1 MDTSGEGGLMYSEGF
16 TLKDWEFLVPQES
29 MDTWAVILDDPNPI
43 HLDANAVKQVGLGN
57 KTINQGPANIAYI
70 LNMIEENFP
79 NSQILK
85 MNNKMTD
92 SVLEGD
98 LVTVSGH
105 ITEIKVEESQ
115 FVASCSIQL
124 TVEEDKI
131 AVLSEIDVLFDGSQ

>member
-1 MDTSGEGGLMYSEGF
+1 MDTSGEGGIMYSKGSN
-16 TLKDWEFLVPQES
+16 LKDWAFLVPQES
-29 MDTWAVILDDPNPI
+29 MNTWAVILDDPNPI
-43 HLDANAVKQVGLGN
+43 HLDANAAKQVGLGD

-79 NSQILK
+79 NSRILK

>member
-29 MDTWAVILDDPNPI
+29 MNTWAVILDDPNPI
-43 HLDANAVKQVGLGN
+43 HLDANAAKQVGLGD

-124 TVEEDKI
+124 TVGEDKI

>member
-1 MDTSGEGGLMYSEGF
+1 MYSEGF
-16 TLKDWEFLVPQES
+16 TLKDWQFLVPQES
-29 MDTWAVILDDPNPI
+29 MNTWAVILDDPNPI
-43 HLDANAVKQVGLGN
+43 HLDASAVKQVGLGD

-98 LVTVSGH
+98 LVTVSGQ
-105 ITEIKVEESQ
+105 IIEVKAKGNKFI
-115 FVASCSIQL
+115 ASCSIKL
-124 TVEEDKI
+124 TVGEDKI
-131 AVLSEIDVLFDGSQ
+131 AVLSEIDVLFERSQ

>member
-115 FVASCSIQL
+115 FVASCSKQL

>member
-79 NSQILK
+79 NSQIQK

-124 TVEEDKI
+124 TVGEDKI
-131 AVLSEIDVLFDGSQ
+131 AVLSKIDVLFDGSQ

>member
-1 MDTSGEGGLMYSEGF
+1 MYSEGF

-43 HLDANAVKQVGLGN
+43 HLDVNAVKQVGLGN

-98 LVTVSGH
+98 LVSVSGH

-131 AVLSEIDVLFDGSQ
+131 AVLSEIDVLFDGS

>member
-1 MDTSGEGGLMYSEGF
+1 MYSEGF
-16 TLKDWEFLVPQES
+16 TLKDWQFLVPQES
-29 MDTWAVILDDPNPI
+29 MNTWAVILDDPNPI
-43 HLDANAVKQVGLGN
+43 HLDASAVKQVGLGD

-98 LVTVSGH
+98 LVTVSGQ
-105 ITEIKVEESQ
+105 ITEVKAKGNKFI
-115 FVASCSIQL
+115 ASCSIKL
-124 TVEEDKI
+124 TVGEDKI
-131 AVLSEIDVLFDGSQ
+131 AVLSEIDVLFERSQ

>member
-1 MDTSGEGGLMYSEGF
+1 
-16 TLKDWEFLVPQES
+16 

-92 SVLEGD
+92 SVLDGD

-124 TVEEDKI
+124 TVGEDKI

>member
-70 LNMIEENFP
+70 INMIEENFP

-124 TVEEDKI
+124 TVGEDKI
-131 AVLSEIDVLFDGSQ
+131 AVLSKIDVLFDGSQ

>member
-1 MDTSGEGGLMYSEGF
+1 MYSEGF

-70 LNMIEENFP
+70 LNMIEENFH
-79 NSQILK
+79 NSKILK

-124 TVEEDKI
+124 TVGEDKI

>member
-43 HLDANAVKQVGLGN
+43 HIDANAVKQVGLGN

-124 TVEEDKI
+124 TVGEDKI
-131 AVLSEIDVLFDGSQ
+131 AVLSEIDVLFDGSK

>member
-16 TLKDWEFLVPQES
+16 TLKDWEFLVSQES

-105 ITEIKVEESQ
+105 ITEIKVEDSQ

-124 TVEEDKI
+124 TVGEDKI
-131 AVLSEIDVLFDGSQ
+131 AVLSEIDLLFDGSQ

>member
-98 LVTVSGH
+98 GSLGRR
-105 ITEIKVEESQ
+105 IKVH
-115 FVASCSIQL
+115 
-124 TVEEDKI
+124 
-131 AVLSEIDVLFDGSQ
+131 AVFRDVVLATPEVVRRR

>member
-29 MDTWAVILDDPNPI
+29 MNTWAVILDDPNPI
-43 HLDANAVKQVGLGN
+43 HLDANAAKQVGLGD

-79 NSQILK
+79 NSRILK

-98 LVTVSGH
+98 LVTVSGQ
-105 ITEIKVEESQ
+105 ISEIKAECDQ
-115 FVASCSIQL
+115 FIASCSIQL
-124 TVEEDKI
+124 TVGEDKI
-131 AVLSEIDVLFDGSQ
+131 AVLSEIDVLFERSQ